1 MFHDLLKGL
10 FLLRYCCNEIEPT
23 SFCNSFH
30 PFKMNSRCTTNST
43 LLKFDFLL
51 LTKSNSNIVKLGHFH
66 FTLKGA
72 KIIIVFISNNNNNN
86 NNNNK
91 NND

>member
-1 MFHDLLKGL
+1 M
-10 FLLRYCCNEIEPT
+10 
-23 SFCNSFH
+23 
-30 PFKMNSRCTTNST
+30 
-43 LLKFDFLL
+43 
-51 LTKSNSNIVKLGHFH
+51 TKNNANIVRVKLGHFH

-86 NNNNK
+86 NNNSNNN